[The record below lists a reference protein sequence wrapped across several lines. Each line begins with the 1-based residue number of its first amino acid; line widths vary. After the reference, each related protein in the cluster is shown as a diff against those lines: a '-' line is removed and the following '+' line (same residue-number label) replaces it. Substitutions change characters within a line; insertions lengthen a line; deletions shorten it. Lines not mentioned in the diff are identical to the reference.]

1 MHHDAMRTTI
11 DIPERE
17 HELFVSL
24 AHSQRTSL
32 SKLVVELALRG
43 LKAPLRVA
51 EEPAKYT
58 IDSLTGLPVY
68 RSGRPITAEDVK
80 AMEDEELDRY
90 GPFA

>member
-1 MHHDAMRTTI
+1 MRTTI

-43 LKAPLRVA
+43 LKAPRQVA
-51 EEPAKYT
+51 EEPAKYE
-58 IDSLTGLPVY
+58 ISPITGLAII
-68 RSGRPITAEDVK
+68 RSGRPITIDDVR
-80 AMEDEELDRY
+80 AMEDEEDGAIARR
-90 GPFA
+90 

>member
-43 LKAPLRVA
+43 LKAPSGVRD
-51 EEPAKYT
+51 EPPSYE
-58 IDSLTGLPVY
+58 IDPLTGLGVF
-68 RSGRPITAEDVK
+68 RSGHPVTVEEVK
-80 AMEDEELDRY
+80 AFLADDDL
-90 GPFA
+90 PA

>member
-1 MHHDAMRTTI
+1 MRTTI

-43 LKAPLRVA
+43 LKAPAQVA
-51 EEPAKYT
+51 EEPANYR
-58 IDSLTGLPVY
+58 IDPLTGFGVF
-68 RSGRPITAEDVK
+68 RSGRPITIEDVR
-80 AMEDEELDRY
+80 ALEDEEDERY
-90 GPFA
+90 LTRR

>member
-43 LKAPLRVA
+43 LKAPSGVRD
-51 EEPAKYT
+51 EPPSYE
-58 IDSLTGLPVY
+58 IDPLTGFRVFH
-68 RSGRPITAEDVK
+68 SGRPITAEDIK
-80 AMEDEELDRY
+80 DMEDEELDRY
-90 GPFA
+90 GPFT